1 MNVLQAIGLIIM
13 KRNITMK
20 LRKLELLRKPLG
32 AISISMLLAIVFVLG
47 VVIAGLTVYSAFI
60 AYRTSIVQDMAR
72 ADTKQVAELVF
83 EHLYSVMRKG
93 WTGAE
98 IDDVTHRIHLH
109 LPHHEV
115 LVVRG
120 EPLVRQFGDREGHAR
135 IREKDSIVADTLKTG
150 QVQFRTEGDRMR
162 YAFPI
167 LMASECVACHTIS
180 TPGEVN
186 GVIAVS
192 VPLAAM
198 QGPIE
203 GIVHPM
209 MVLTLALTIALLLA
223 VYVVLR
229 RRVMRPMVDLT
240 SHVSAIS
247 RATDYS
253 RDIAVGNAWPREL
266 QTLANSFNELMGQ
279 VRSSTDALRESSL
292 RDPLTGLF
300 NRRHFDAALEQAAV
314 DASNGAT
321 SFAVLLLD
329 LDRFKPINDKFGHA
343 AGDAVLISVAKSLQG
358 ELRETDL
365 QPVSEAMSS
374 HSWRCRPRMRKRNS
388 WRSGCAKP
396 SASLNCALVTKSCDR
411 SAASASAVALRT
423 GTLALMCCTPQT
435 LRCMP
440 TKCPVMEAVETKA
453 AKPGSAHPFQQ
464 TRFQSRHEKRA
475 FGMDC

>member
-1 MNVLQAIGLIIM
+1 MVSGCRSDGLLNVLQAIGLNIM

-365 QPVSEAMSS
+365 AARIGGDEF
-374 HSWRCRPRMRKRNS
+374 
-388 WRSGCAKP
+388 
-396 SASLNCALVTKSCDR
+396 AL
-411 SAASASAVALRT
+411 
-423 GTLALMCCTPQT
+423 LALSTTYEEAQQLAQR
-435 LRCMP
+435 LRQAIGQPELRFGHEIVRPICSIGVGS
-440 TKCPVMEAVETKA
+440 CPADGHLGVDVLHA
-453 AKPGSAHPFQQ
+453 ADVAMYADKM
-464 TRFQSRHEKRA
+464 SRNGRR
-475 FGMDC
+475 